1 MVMHV
6 QKWIRTKLR
15 RLVPIVAVVALLGG
29 GVVTVGITTA
39 EPALASGGCGQ
50 QSVLLSGTDW
60 LGGNGVDVC
69 NNGGVDNDWGSSCVS
84 VSGAPG
90 DSNCPAGKIYAGE
103 EWQCVEL
110 VNRLYLTNGWITTTW
125 WGNGDQLYSNAP
137 SGLTREAQ
145 GSITTISPGDVI
157 SFGDSTTGT
166 GNDDGGHAAVVA
178 SVSGSSITIVNQ
190 NAQQVYSYATLSG
203 GTLTMTGWAG
213 YYIIG
218 VIEAPGGSSGGGST
232 PTATAARPAPV
243 QYGGEM
249 DVYVI
254 GGDGYL
260 YKDTY
265 GSGWSGFSKLSGGNL
280 VGSPMAMAYT
290 NGSYSEMDVFAVGSD
305 GTVSKDTWNGSVWTF
320 GNLGKPSNTN
330 LVGNPMAM
338 EWTNG
343 SYQELDVYVTG
354 ADGNVYKDTWNG
366 STWSTFTP
374 LGTGNSFVSSPT
386 AVQYGSEMDVYVRS
400 SNNVVYK
407 DTWTTTWSGWN
418 PLGTMTMQ
426 HEPFAM
432 VYTNGGYSEMDIYSI
447 ATSGNQPEKD
457 MWNGQTWSNWNGLSG
472 GSLGTPYA
480 MEYTEGS
487 YQEMDVY
494 LRGANNV
501 IYHDSWNGSTWSG
514 WGNLGTSGF
523 ASEPSAV
530 EYTNGSY
537 QEMDV
542 FATTSGGAVYKDT
555 WNGQTWSGWNPLP

>member
-1 MVMHV
+1 VY
-6 QKWIRTKLR
+6 
-15 RLVPIVAVVALLGG
+15 
-29 GVVTVGITTA
+29 
-39 EPALASGGCGQ
+39 S
-50 QSVLLSGTDW
+50 
-60 LGGNGVDVC
+60 NGVS
-69 NNGGVDNDWGSSCVS
+69 VDDDEGASCVS
-84 VSGAPG
+84 VSGALG
-90 DSNCPAGKIYAGE
+90 GSGCSAGTVYAGE
-103 EWQCVEL
+103 MYQCVEL
-110 VNRLYLTNGWITTTW
+110 INRLYLTRGWITGTW
-125 WGNGDQLYSNAP
+125 WGNGSTLKNNLPSTVTYQSN
-137 SGLTREAQ
+137 
-145 GSITTISPGDVI
+145 GSITYLNPGDVI
-157 SFGDSTTGT
+157 TL
-166 GNDDGGHAAVVA
+166 DDGGDGHAGVINTVTWN
-178 SVSGSSITIVNQ
+178 STNNDYDVQIVNQ
-190 NAQQVYSYATLSG
+190 NTPDVYSSATLSNK
-203 GTLTMTGWAG
+203 TLTMVGWAG
-213 YYIIG
+213 YTVQG
-218 VIEAPGGSSGGGST
+218 VGHHPASGGLGGGSNT
-232 PTATAARPAPV
+232 GRPAAV
-243 QYGGEM
+243 QYGSEM

-254 GGDGYL
+254 GGGNL

-265 GSGWSGFSKLSGGNL
+265 GSGWGGFSELSGGNL
-280 VGSPMAMAYT
+280 VGSPMAMVYT

-305 GTVSKDTWNGSVWTF
+305 GTVYKDTWNGSVWTF
-320 GNLGKPSNTN
+320 GNLGKPSGTN

-338 EWTNG
+338 EWTSG

-366 STWSTFTP
+366 SAWSTFTP

-386 AVQYGSEMDVYVRS
+386 AVQYGSEMDVYIRS
-400 SNNVVYK
+400 SNNVIYK

-432 VYTNGGYSEMDIYSI
+432 VYTNGSYSEMDIYSI
-447 ATSGNQPEKD
+447 ATSANQPEKD
-457 MWNGQTWSNWNGLSG
+457 TWNGSTWSNWNGLTG
-472 GSLGTPYA
+472 GSLGSPYA

-555 WNGQTWSGWNPLP
+555 WNGSTWSGWNPL